1 MIIYLDILLKEMRKK
16 TFCRKLYCIALLL
29 LVLFCISGCMQKAKV
44 TYFPRQIKSVAN
56 ECVVSATNREADT
69 SSSSNIDDI
78 SCENVSTLQETQHL
92 KKYFKSWRGVRYRY
106 GGVTTKGVD
115 CSGLILR
122 AYKDLYDVD
131 LPRTVAQQARKG
143 SRIQKKNLR
152 PGDLVFFKTG
162 RHSRHVGIYLG
173 ENKFIHASQSK
184 GVVQSSLNNT
194 YWRTKYWKAKR
205 FQQVNS

>member
-1 MIIYLDILLKEMRKK
+1 MIVYLNLLSTNVSWRRLGM
-16 TFCRKLYCIALLL
+16 IASLLAAMICL
-29 LVLFCISGCMQKAKV
+29 SGCMQKVKV
-44 TYFPRQIKSVAN
+44 TYMPRQIAPVLNAGGEVCNAPPLIAN
-56 ECVVSATNREADT
+56 DL
-69 SSSSNIDDI
+69 
-78 SCENVSTLQETQHL
+78 SCEQEPIPQQVAHLQN
-92 KKYFKSWRGVRYRY
+92 YFKGWRGVRYRY
-106 GGVTTKGVD
+106 GGITTKGVD

-122 AYKDLYDVD
+122 AYKELYNVD
-131 LPRTVAQQARKG
+131 LPRTVAKQARKG

-173 ENKFIHASQSK
+173 ENKFIHASRSK
-184 GVVQSSLNNT
+184 GVVQSNLNSS